1 MPYGQKAIP
10 VSWEWEEWVHFSLF
24 LRNVLQTIIQYKIRP
39 DVKMEEAETG
49 CVLFSLVDQ
58 KVFTLSPKFAPLG
71 EFLQS
76 AWRTE
81 SDVLETSHP
90 TDAYYVLLKL
100 QQANMLDARAMCD
113 EQVLFAMSPAPPE
126 AAFKTRTTPGK
137 TYRLDRF
144 AYLRRDGD
152 GLLLES
158 PLTPC
163 RVAVHDA
170 DLAIVIHKLCAGFA
184 MDGASA
190 PAALFVRV
198 LLSLGIIGKTDVIEE
213 NDNPLAFWEFH
224 DLLFYARTLH
234 GRSMYQIGG
243 TYRFYC
249 PPPSLLRPPVSADV
263 VDLPE
268 PTPALREQLARPF
281 AAVLDERASR
291 REITETPLTIAEVGA
306 FLFAAARIKT
316 LRCDPAHDKDE
327 VSLRPS
333 PSGGA
338 RHALEIYPFIR
349 RCEDIPPGAYH
360 YDPQAHRLE
369 RIAASGKG
377 FEYLLKENPYAQ
389 IGAAIPQITL
399 YISAR
404 IGRVA
409 WKYEAIAYKI
419 IHQDLGCLYQTFYL
433 TGTVLGLF
441 PCALGSVDTA
451 LLGETLKIDWRAEPF
466 IGAFTLGK

>member
-1 MPYGQKAIP
+1 MK
-10 VSWEWEEWVHFSLF
+10 
-24 LRNVLQTIIQYKIRP
+24 TIIRYKIRP

-49 CVLFSLVDQ
+49 CVLVSLVDQ
-58 KVFTLSPKFAPLG
+58 KVFTLSPKFDPLG
-71 EFLQS
+71 KFLQS
-76 AWRTE
+76 DWRTE
-81 SDVLETSHP
+81 SEVLETSHP
-90 TDAYYVLLKL
+90 ADAYYVLLKL
-100 QQANMLDARAMCD
+100 QQANMLDARVLCD

-126 AAFKTRTTPGK
+126 AAFETRAPAGK

-144 AYLRRDGD
+144 AYLRRAADA
-152 GLLLES
+152 LLLES

-163 RVAVHDA
+163 RVAVYDA
-170 DLAIVIHKLCAGFA
+170 DLVTVIHQLCAGFA
-184 MDGASA
+184 VDGASA

-198 LLSLGIIGKTDVIEE
+198 LLALGIIGKTDVIEE
-213 NDNPLAFWEFH
+213 NDDPLAFWEFH

-243 TYRFYC
+243 TYRFYGQR
-249 PPPSLLRPPVSADV
+249 PSLPLLRPPVSAEV

-268 PTPALREQLARPF
+268 PTPALREKLARPF

-291 REITETPLTIAEVGA
+291 REISETPLTIAEVGA

-327 VSLRPS
+327 VSLRPA

-349 RCEDIPPGAYH
+349 RCEDIPPGAYR
-360 YDPQAHRLE
+360 YNPQSHCLE

-377 FEYLLKENPYAQ
+377 FEYLLKENPYAL

-404 IGRVA
+404 IGRMA

-433 TGTVLGLF
+433 TGTALGLF